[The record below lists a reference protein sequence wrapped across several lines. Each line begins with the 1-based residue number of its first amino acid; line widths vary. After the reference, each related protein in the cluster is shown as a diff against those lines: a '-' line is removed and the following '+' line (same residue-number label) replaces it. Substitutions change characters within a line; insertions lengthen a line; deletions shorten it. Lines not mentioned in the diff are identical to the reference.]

1 MTQERFTFFKRMF
14 NRQIHFPKEYKS
26 QILTMEDGKK
36 FHVIRDV
43 RVDIKQNPEKTF
55 AVFIV
60 RFKFSGLPL
69 AVNKRMSIFP
79 TPFLLANPG
88 FLEKI
93 WTVSEDGYFQ
103 GIYQWDS
110 KASAESYP
118 HSFIFKMMT
127 KRSKAGTLSYE
138 SIPDTILSE
147 YIERY
152 V

>member
-1 MTQERFTFFKRMF
+1 MNQEKVTLFKRLF
-14 NRQIHFPKEYKS
+14 RRQIHFSKEYFG
-26 QILTMEDGKK
+26 QILEMDDGKK
-36 FHVIRDV
+36 FQVIRDV
-43 RVDIKQNPEKTF
+43 RVDVKKNSKKSF

-69 AVNKRMSIFP
+69 AVNKRLSIFP
-79 TPFLLANPG
+79 TPFLLANTG
-88 FLEKI
+88 FIEKI

-110 KASAESYP
+110 KEFAEYYP
-118 HSFIFKMMT
+118 QSFIYKMMT
-127 KRSKAGTLSYE
+127 KRSEAGTLSYE
-138 SIPDTILSE
+138 IISDTILSE

>member
-1 MTQERFTFFKRMF
+1 MNQEKFILFKRLF
-14 NRQIHFPKEYKS
+14 RKQIHFSKENIG
-26 QILTMEDGKK
+26 QIFKMDDGEK
-36 FHVIRDV
+36 FQVIRDI
-43 RVDIKQNPEKTF
+43 RVDANQNLEKSF

-88 FLEKI
+88 FIEKI

-110 KASAESYP
+110 KESAESYP
-118 HSFIFKMMT
+118 QSFIFKMMT
-127 KRSKAGTLSYE
+127 KRSKVGTLTFE
-138 SIPDTILSE
+138 VIPDTILSE